1 MSCIFCSVFF
11 FIKHQ
16 HSFEMLSIAWRWLG
30 EFCRYLLSGEGES
43 TARDCLSRSGLDDS
57 AGPLTITNA
66 HNASA
71 ASQDQTTVRPALF

>member
-1 MSCIFCSVFF
+1 MYPLFF
-11 FIKHQ
+11 LIIKHQ

-71 ASQDQTTVRPALF
+71 ASQVQTTVRPALF